1 MFQVPV
7 RFHSIHHTVLITM
20 STFAHDEQEREGSVK
35 DLSVNRQSWLA
46 KTATD
51 ATRSIDRCYTQYR
64 LGSSIDWAEP
74 KAMPAFIRL
83 CLGGQPEAGMSFR
96 QRGLLFQLSQYN
108 RKSEIQRQRL

>member
-7 RFHSIHHTVLITM
+7 RFQSLDRTMLITT
-20 STFAHDEQEREGSVK
+20 STLAHDEQEREGSVK
-35 DLSVNRQSWLA
+35 EFSLNRQSWLA
-46 KTATD
+46 KTAAD
-51 ATRSIDRCYTQYR
+51 ATRSIDW
-64 LGSSIDWAEP
+64 SEP
-74 KAMPAFIRL
+74 KAMPAFVRL